1 MASQTETC
9 VTRVASAVED
19 LKTLGEFGL
28 IDRIAN
34 HPSPETSKVICGIGD
49 DCAVYGLEGGRV
61 RLVTTDMMVESTH
74 FLSSTPPE
82 GLGHKILAVSLSD
95 IAAMGG
101 TPTDAVISLAIPPD
115 LDPGYIERLYHGLY
129 ACADRFSVAVTG
141 GDTTR
146 SPGPLVLNLTLTGE
160 MLESQ
165 ICYRRGARPGDLIY
179 VSGTLGDAAAAL
191 ALLSHEIADFSP
203 NHRSYLYRR
212 HYRPEPRVIL
222 GKALA
227 ESGAVT
233 SMIDISD
240 GITSD
245 LRHICDQSQASAA
258 IREETMP
265 LSPAYSAYCEI
276 SGVLPMDMALSGGE
290 DFELLFSV
298 DPAQESVVQ
307 SIANKGRPP
316 SLHCIG
322 RIEAGPPLCNIVDTL
337 GDSRPLDPTGY
348 DHFKQ

>member
-1 MASQTETC
+1 MAFHAEPC
-9 VTRVASAVED
+9 VTRVPNAVEN

-49 DCAVYGLEGGRV
+49 DCAVYGVEGGRV

-74 FLSSTPPE
+74 FLSATPPE

-129 ACADRFSVAVTG
+129 ASADRFSVALIG

-165 ICYRRGARPGDLIY
+165 VCYRSGARAGDLIY

-191 ALLSHEIADFSP
+191 ALLSQENADVSP
-203 NHRSYLYRR
+203 NHRSYLNRR
-212 HYRPEPRVIL
+212 HYRPEPRVAL
-222 GKALA
+222 GRALA

-233 SMIDISD
+233 SIIDISD
-240 GITSD
+240 GISSD
-245 LRHICDQSQASAA
+245 LRHICDQSQVSAV
-258 IREETMP
+258 IQEETVP
-265 LSPAYSAYCEI
+265 LSPAYSAYCGI
-276 SGVLPMDMALSGGE
+276 SGAIPMNLALSGGE

-307 SIANKGRPP
+307 SIADRGRLP

-322 RIEAGPPLCNIVDTL
+322 QIEAGPPRCKIVNTL
-337 GDSRPLDPTGY
+337 GDSRPLDPVGF
-348 DHFKQ
+348 DHFKE